1 MQVILLEKITHLG
14 DLGDIV
20 KVKDGYGRNFLIP
33 TGRAKRATKAAV
45 AEFEAR
51 RAELEKAQAERIA
64 AAQAIADKL
73 NGGEIE
79 ITSKCG
85 VDGRL
90 FGSVTNADIAAAV
103 DAKFDLQ
110 IKKSQV
116 RTPLGAIKV
125 VGDYVITI
133 GLLTDITADVTV
145 HVVAE
150 A

>member
-51 RAELEKAQAERIA
+51 RAELEKAQAERIV

-116 RTPLGAIKV
+116 RTPLGAIKA